1 MSTDTIKKRLKIISD
16 LQEEVNKIK
25 VVFEES
31 LEDNPVYQE
40 IQKVE
45 ERYKEETKDKKQKVR
60 LAPNI
65 MAIDNE
71 LRDLRKQIKENRE
84 ILAAELAEYYKESGS
99 LEITDSDGTTKR
111 IVFSVRLVSK

>member
-1 MSTDTIKKRLKIISD
+1 MSTETIKKRLKIISD

-25 VVFEES
+25 AVYEES

-45 ERYKEETKDKKQKVR
+45 EKFKEETKDKKQTVR
-60 LAPNI
+60 LVPAI

-71 LRDLRKQIKENRE
+71 LKDLRKQIKENKE
-84 ILAAELAEYYKESGS
+84 VLAAELVEYYKDTGKTEV
-99 LEITDSDGTTKR
+99 TDADGTVKR
-111 IVFSVRLVSK
+111 MVFSVRLTVK

>member
-1 MSTDTIKKRLKIISD
+1 MSDETIKKRLKIISD

-25 VVFEES
+25 AVYEES

-45 ERYKEETKDKKQKVR
+45 EKFKEETKEKKQKVK
-60 LAPNI
+60 LVPTI

-71 LRDLRKQIKENRE
+71 LKDLRKQIKENRE
-84 ILAAELAEYYKESGS
+84 VLAAELVEHYRNTGS
-99 LEITDSDGTTKR
+99 MEITDPDGTVKR
-111 IVFSVRLVSK
+111 IVFSAKLVTK

>member
-16 LQEEVNKIK
+16 LQEEVSRIK
-25 VVFEES
+25 SVYEES

-40 IQKVE
+40 VQKVE
-45 ERYKEETKDKKQKVR
+45 ERYKEETKDKKQKIR
-60 LAPNI
+60 LTPNI

-71 LRDLRKQIKENRE
+71 LKDLRKQIKENRE

-99 LEITDSDGTTKR
+99 LEITDTDGTTKR

>member
-16 LQEEVNKIK
+16 LQEEANKIK
-25 VVFEES
+25 ATFEES

-45 ERYKEETKDKKQKVR
+45 ERFKEETKDKKQKVR

-65 MAIDNE
+65 MAIDTE
-71 LRDLRKQIKENRE
+71 LKDLRKQIKENRE

-111 IVFSVRLVSK
+111 IVFSVKLVAK